1 MKINSLLFSCALFAA
16 MGLGIGYASQSHAD
30 PGCWADCLDAR
41 YECHAQCG
49 TNNICKAACESQYQE
64 CRASCGL

>member
-1 MKINSLLFSCALFAA
+1 MKINNVLFSCALFTA

-64 CRASCGL
+64 CRANCGL